1 MIPVMEDK
9 GNGRV
14 PHTPE
19 LSHRPSLFL
28 VRLVVEDKG
37 NGRVPHTPELSHCPS
52 LFLVRPVMKDEG
64 DGRVPHTLEDHIVQ
78 PLLVSAVVPLGQ
90 ISVAVAALRRA
101 FHLNV
106 VHTATALEPAHRI

>member
-1 MIPVMEDK
+1 MAEF
-9 GNGRV
+9 
-14 PHTPE
+14 PHAPE
-19 LSHRPSLFL
+19 LSHRL
-28 VRLVVEDKG
+28 
-37 NGRVPHTPELSHCPS
+37 S

-90 ISVAVAALRRA
+90 ISIAVTALWRA

>member
-1 MIPVMEDK
+1 MKDEGD
-9 GNGRV
+9 GRV
-14 PHTPE
+14 PHT
-19 LSHRPSLFL
+19 
-28 VRLVVEDKG
+28 
-37 NGRVPHTPELSHCPS
+37 TELSHCLL

-90 ISVAVAALRRA
+90 ISVAVTALQRA